1 MFQKRCGSGFDSRA
15 VHQPAPAYLRSRS
28 WYAAGV
34 VRKISK
40 TVLMTAE
47 QYERLQ
53 ALTER
58 SKVPM
63 AIFIREGI
71 DLVLERFE
79 DDKEKSSEKEET
91 KVR

>member
-1 MFQKRCGSGFDSRA
+1 M
-15 VHQPAPAYLRSRS
+15 
-28 WYAAGV
+28 